1 MGGISNSQLLFPIHR
16 TFRGNYFY
24 QKPNQDPM
32 ITAYKGFSL
41 WHSLSSMFA
50 HIVLELPQT
59 HSQGLPIVISK
70 AYCCNIYLRNHRY
83 FFVFGNSRT
92 ILPITRLADSTNI
105 ATFVGI
111 VILSLGYQ
119 SHRQHIIWSMVLWFE
134 RISKYCASMLYCLS
148 RYQIFIFHGE
158 LYRIVADRLQL
169 LLEDT
174 LYQLSH
180 LLDGLKINLSNWHY
194 ACSQQVTEQA
204 QTAPTS
210 TLPPTIN
217 PSLLPR
223 QLYRV

>member
-1 MGGISNSQLLFPIHR
+1 LSHIFDMGRASNFGITTDPLSGSPNRHFKDILLQF
-16 TFRGNYFY
+16 
-24 QKPNQDPM
+24 
-32 ITAYKGFSL
+32 
-41 WHSLSSMFA
+41 
-50 HIVLELPQT
+50 
-59 HSQGLPIVISK
+59 
-70 AYCCNIYLRNHRY
+70 YLRNHRY
-83 FFVFGNSRT
+83 FCVGNSRT

-119 SHRQHIIWSMVLWFE
+119 SHMQHIIWSMVHWFE
-134 RISKYCASMLYCLS
+134 RISKYCASMLYWYIFLWA
-148 RYQIFIFHGE
+148 YFPQLFQISTFNFKWSFEISKCFIFHGE

-180 LLDGLKINLSNWHY
+180 LLDGLKINLSNWLY

-210 TLPPTIN
+210 TLPPTITRHCFLGN
-217 PSLLPR
+217 LTEFD
-223 QLYRV
+223 